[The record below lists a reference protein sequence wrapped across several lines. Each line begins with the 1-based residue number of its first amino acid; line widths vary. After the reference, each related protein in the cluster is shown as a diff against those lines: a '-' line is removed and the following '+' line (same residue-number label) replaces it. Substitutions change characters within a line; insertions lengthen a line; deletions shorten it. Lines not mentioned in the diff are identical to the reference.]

1 MLHIPSLGL
10 RTAQPIDL
18 QTGKPTSMQYT
29 SMRYGMAFT
38 TLYGWQKPPYM
49 RVHALVGVA
58 VCRIFIGLLNVRSS
72 KMKDYVLVTPCLYLS
87 ACREADAAALQAV
100 AKVIFFHEKT
110 IVRWHKFMF
119 MSLVFRVR
127 GIGNGRA
134 WRRMRR
140 QRRTGA
146 RAKHPEAVV
155 FPLMLKR

>member
-1 MLHIPSLGL
+1 MSHIPSLCL

-29 SMRYGMAFT
+29 PMRYGMAF
-38 TLYGWQKPPYM
+38 
-49 RVHALVGVA
+49 V
-58 VCRIFIGLLNVRSS
+58 FIGLLNVRSS

-127 GIGNGRA
+127 GIGDGRA

-140 QRRTGA
+140 QLQTGA
-146 RAKHPEAVV
+146 RAKHPQAVV
-155 FPLMLKR
+155 FPLMLRGVILLFGVAFWFTLKFVCKF